1 MNFSMVFYVL
11 GWLLDFEAMFMLPS
25 IITGI
30 IYHEQAVLSLL
41 ASMLACLVPGV
52 FVFFFKPKDKKIYAR
67 EGYAITALAWIVLS
81 IFGAIPFVLS
91 GSIPGFIDAVF
102 ETASGFTTTGASILT
117 NVEAVPHCILF
128 WRSFTHWVGG
138 MGVIVFMI
146 AFLPLAGGSEMF
158 LMKAE
163 SPGPSVSKL
172 VPKVKTT
179 ALTLYKLYIWLT
191 IVEIVIL
198 LLGHMPLFD
207 TLCITFGTA
216 GTGGFSVLNSGCA
229 DYTAF
234 QQIVITIFMI
244 MFGVNF
250 NFYYYVSRKRLK
262 DAMHISEV
270 FVYLGIIAAS
280 IAMITVNISSLY
292 SSRGTALKDAA
303 FQVGSII
310 TTTGFA
316 TTDFNLWPSFSKALL
331 VTLMF
336 VGACAGSTGGGLK
349 VSRVQIL
356 CKSVVKEVYFL
367 THPHTIRKVT
377 MDGRQVEHTVRRSVL
392 TYLSAYMVVVVFSV
406 LLVSLDNFDLE
417 TSFTAVAA
425 TLNNIGPGLGKVGPS
440 ANFSSLSGLSKI
452 VLTFDMI
459 AGRLELFPVFSLFAP
474 STWRKS

>member
-25 IITGI
+25 VITGI

-41 ASMLACLVPGV
+41 ASMLSCLVPGV

-216 GTGGFSVLNSGCA
+216 GTGGFTVLNSGCA

-459 AGRLELFPVFSLFAP
+459 AGRLELFPIFSLFAP